1 MSNQLVEITGVNIT
15 DESVEL
21 TASAIEEVLMA
32 DDLFETYDVPQ
43 VRFSFNRKER
53 KEMLYLFKLVTNKSN
68 QDKSLGERIEA
79 LEGKTISISPN
90 FIEK

>member
-1 MSNQLVEITGVNIT
+1 MSNTLVEITGTKIT
-15 DESVEL
+15 AEYVEL

-32 DDLFETYDVPQ
+32 EDLFETYEVPQ
-43 VRFSFNRKER
+43 VRFSFDRKER

-68 QDKSLGERIEA
+68 QNKSLGERIEA

-90 FIEK
+90 FQK